1 MYKRNSQGWS
11 KHFDFL
17 VLDVLVLQLAY
28 ITAFFLRNQGW
39 VYSLSDYRKL
49 GVLFFFADILVIVL
63 NNSFHNVIKR
73 GYLKEIIEHVKH
85 SIYVLAI
92 VVIYFFTS
100 QLGVV
105 YSRLVLGFTF
115 ILYVVWGYLARILWK
130 YILRHTV
137 FKGQNN
143 KMLVVSTIENAEDTL
158 SKLLSD
164 KQADYSVVGL
174 VLLDSANIT
183 GISGIPVVTD
193 IKKAPNY
200 IAKEWIDSVYVD
212 APINDKKVSRLME
225 ACAVMAVPTHY
236 HVPTLGRSGVKRF
249 SEKIGGTTVLTTAI
263 NYATPVQ
270 VLLKR
275 FFDIV
280 VGLIGSV
287 FAIIIMLIVGPIIK
301 IQSPGP
307 ILFKQQRIGKNGKH
321 FTIYKI
327 RSMRLDAEEMK
338 QDLMDQNR
346 VKDGMMFKMDFDP
359 RIIGNKILPDGTK
372 KTGIGEFIRKTSLD
386 EFPQFFNVL
395 FGTMS
400 AVGTRPP
407 TIDEYE
413 KYHFHHRARM
423 AVKPGITGMWQVSG
437 RSEITDFEEVVRLD
451 TEYIANWSLGL
462 DLKIM
467 FKTFGA
473 VFAHKGAM

>member
-1 MYKRNSQGWS
+1 MYKRNAQGWS

-17 VLDVLVLQLAY
+17 VLDVLALQIAFIL
-28 ITAFFLRNQGW
+28 AFFIRNQGW
-39 VYSLSDYRKL
+39 VYSSSEYRKL

-73 GYLKEIIEHVKH
+73 GYLKEAGEHIKH
-85 SIYVLAI
+85 SIYVLALI
-92 VVIYFFTS
+92 VIYFFTS

-115 ILYVVWGYLARILWK
+115 ILYVILGYLVRVTWK

-137 FKGQNN
+137 FTGQNN
-143 KMLVVSTIENAEDTL
+143 KMLVVSTIETAEDTL

-164 KQADYSVVGL
+164 TQADYSIVGL

-183 GISGIPVVTD
+183 GLCGIPVVTD

-263 NYATPVQ
+263 NYATPFQAV
-270 VLLKR
+270 LKR

-307 ILFKQQRIGKNGKH
+307 ILFKQKRIGKNGKH
-321 FTIYKI
+321 ITIYKL
-327 RSMRLDAEEMK
+327 RSMRMDAEDMK
-338 QDLMDQNR
+338 QEH
-346 VKDGMMFKMDFDP
+346 
-359 RIIGNKILPDGTK
+359 ISA
-372 KTGIGEFIRKTSLD
+372 TS
-386 EFPQFFNVL
+386 
-395 FGTMS
+395 S
-400 AVGTRPP
+400 
-407 TIDEYE
+407 
-413 KYHFHHRARM
+413 
-423 AVKPGITGMWQVSG
+423 S
-437 RSEITDFEEVVRLD
+437 
-451 TEYIANWSLGL
+451 
-462 DLKIM
+462 
-467 FKTFGA
+467 
-473 VFAHKGAM
+473 